1 MSIDK
6 SDVKIGAAH
15 EIGCRLDDVL
25 DGATK
30 DMYRLEGAQTALQ
43 QAVKSIENFMKVVD
57 KDLDDDKTDLETAKT
72 IKTYIQKVHKAM
84 TNLLAQSETN
94 KLTQTGKVQ
103 AMQKAVEVTK
113 KFKDEE
119 LAKAQNLRAAY
130 VRMKEQ
136 LEAREKDSTEAAGDV
151 LEEKVARPVGMR
163 PGLSIK
169 ERRKLEAA
177 AAKSEEVSEE
187 KEEKTEE
194 TLESP
199 EENQVKHKNVEEGI
213 SPDDNED
220 SKPKVKRQKK

>member
-1 MSIDK
+1 
-6 SDVKIGAAH
+6 
-15 EIGCRLDDVL
+15 
-25 DGATK
+25 
-30 DMYRLEGAQTALQ
+30 
-43 QAVKSIENFMKVVD
+43 
-57 KDLDDDKTDLETAKT
+57 
-72 IKTYIQKVHKAM
+72 
-84 TNLLAQSETN
+84 
-94 KLTQTGKVQ
+94 
-103 AMQKAVEVTK
+103 VTK

-177 AAKSEEVSEE
+177 APKSEEVS
-187 KEEKTEE
+187 EEKTEE

-199 EENQVKHKNVEEGI
+199 EENQVKHENVDIEERI